1 VPLDN
6 RKKRIL
12 KAIVDDYIT
21 TAEPVGSKSL
31 VNRFHF
37 DVSPATIRNEM
48 AELEELGYLE
58 QPHTSAGRIPSD
70 KGYRAYV
77 DTLLQV
83 EELDE
88 AEAEKI
94 RIYLRDSLDELTGL
108 IRKASS
114 ILSEKTG
121 YTSMALSP
129 QLRKS
134 HLQQIK
140 MLMIE
145 PGRALVVVVLSA
157 GVVKD
162 RLVRVPDILDAGQ
175 LMQIAAAIEEGLSG
189 MTLDDITLVTVAT
202 AARHTQ
208 LPESLINQVLYEAYV
223 AIKQSDNLELYIDGQ
238 HKLLAYPEFQD
249 IRKAK
254 DYLNTLNRDVMI
266 AGYLSELKDAGN
278 GDENGVLKSEGEA
291 RDSGGAGIPA
301 SSLNMA
307 GESAQPVHEGVL
319 SSEPAALFQRPS
331 YMVKIGQEIMLDGLH
346 DCSFVTSS
354 YKIGNIVAGR
364 IGVIG
369 PRRMTYGKVISNI
382 SFVKQTLNDQIRR
395 LAKDDDRTE
404 DKK

>member
-1 VPLDN
+1 MPLDN
-6 RKKRIL
+6 RKRSIL
-12 KAIVDDYIT
+12 KAVIDDYIA

-31 VNRFHF
+31 VSKFHF
-37 DVSPATIRNEM
+37 AISSATVRNEM

-77 DTLLQV
+77 DHLLQV
-83 EELDE
+83 EDLNDE
-88 AEAEKI
+88 EAEKI
-94 RIYLRDSLDELTGL
+94 RIYLRDSLDELTGM

-121 YTSMALSP
+121 YTSLALSP
-129 QLRKS
+129 KLRRS

-140 MLMIE
+140 ILMIE

-162 RLVRVPDILDAGQ
+162 RLVRVPDILDAAQ

-202 AARHTQ
+202 AAKHTL
-208 LPESLINQVLYEAYV
+208 LPDSLLNQVLYEAYV
-223 AIKQSDNLELYIDGQ
+223 AIKQADNLELYIDGT

-254 DYLNTLNRDVMI
+254 DFLNTLSRDGMI
-266 AGYLSELKDAGN
+266 AGYMSELKDPGN
-278 GDENGVLKSEGEA
+278 PEEDFLA
-291 RDSGGAGIPA
+291 DSSQNPDAPHSLATPQADQDLDQDWPA
-301 SSLNMA
+301 VMPDGSLR
-307 GESAQPVHEGVL
+307 
-319 SSEPAALFQRPS
+319 PA
-331 YMVKIGQEIMLDGLH
+331 YMVRIGQEIMLDGMQ
-346 DCSFVTSS
+346 DCSFVTTS
-354 YKIGNIVAGR
+354 YKIGDITAGH

-369 PRRMTYGKVISNI
+369 PRRMTYGKVIANI

-395 LAKDDDRTE
+395 LAKGDDRME
-404 DKK
+404 AKEK